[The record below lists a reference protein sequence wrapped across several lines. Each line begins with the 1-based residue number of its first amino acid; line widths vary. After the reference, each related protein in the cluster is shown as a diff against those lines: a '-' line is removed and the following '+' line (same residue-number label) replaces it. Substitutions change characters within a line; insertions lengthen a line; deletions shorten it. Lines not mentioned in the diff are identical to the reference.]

1 MLLNH
6 KILYTWKEEKKGIT
20 YLNMLLRALL
30 TPIIGKKKR
39 VSRELKGLEGNHRL
53 CITKKIVE
61 KRKEI

>member
-39 VSRELKGLEGNHRL
+39 VSRELKGLEGILQPQTVYH
-53 CITKKIVE
+53 
-61 KRKEI
+61 